1 MLSLLS
7 LLRIRA
13 SMSFRKQ
20 VLRLGLG
27 VGILGRRTQ
36 AFRLILPPEISV
48 RLMGVLFSGLAIHAL
63 LGILDFVPNRPTRY

>member
-1 MLSLLS
+1 MLSFLP

-13 SMSFRKQ
+13 SMSIRKQ
-20 VLRLGLG
+20 ALRLVLG

-48 RLMGVLFSGLAIHAL
+48 RLMGVLFSSLAIHAL
-63 LGILDFVPNRPTRY
+63 LGVLDFIPNRPTRH